1 MKSSTIVNFAEVVN
15 QLILFRFNGKKFSD
29 LIDFNK
35 T

>member
-1 MKSSTIVNFAEVVN
+1 MKSSTKVNFAAVVN
-15 QLILFRFNGKKFSD
+15 QLILFRFNGKTFSD